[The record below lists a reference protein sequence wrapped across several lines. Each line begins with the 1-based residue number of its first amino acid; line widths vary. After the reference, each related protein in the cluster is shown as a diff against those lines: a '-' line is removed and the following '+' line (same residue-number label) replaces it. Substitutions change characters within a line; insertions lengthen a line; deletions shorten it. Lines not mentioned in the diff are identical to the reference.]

1 MLDRKPTLSRSQGGR
16 DLDEEVWKMPLY
28 EVEIPVDRTTRIRV
42 PRVLAVSTAEA
53 QEKAAEIVKAAILE
67 LSDPG
72 GPRPYR
78 TTLQEILNSRVTN

>member
-1 MLDRKPTLSRSQGGR
+1 MR
-16 DLDEEVWKMPLY
+16 LY
-28 EVEIPVDRTTRIRV
+28 DVEIPVDRTTRIRV

-67 LSDPG
+67 LTDPA

-78 TTLQEILNSRVTN
+78 TTLQEIMDTRVTD